1 MDRRYI
7 IDRIEGGIA
16 AVLCGDELYNIPLS
30 RLPEGIGE
38 GSALM
43 RDAEGGWQLCPSA
56 EEERRQKMSEKLALL
71 LAKK

>member
-1 MDRRYI
+1 MDRNYI

-30 RLPEGIGE
+30 CLPEGSCE
-38 GSALM
+38 GSVLSK
-43 RDAEGGWQLCPSA
+43 DTEGGWMLRPSE
-56 EEERRQKMSEKLALL
+56 EEERRQKMAEKLALL